1 MERNF
6 LKKISYSLRI
16 GVIGNIESI
25 REIFFEG
32 LSTSAIKS
40 SISDNNYEF
49 LIVFKQIPIKIKI
62 FLTENL
68 ESLINNFEKIQ
79 KLDVIILTLNLYDPN
94 SLNTLN
100 KYLVEDFNE
109 TFLFQGLSVLVGMDI
124 ERIFKGSPSKRFKIS
139 RFQLKKTTKDLGL
152 IYCFE
157 IFNKSK
163 DVNEIYNTLFND
175 FILRF
180 QYSNP
185 DLFETAKDY
194 GKKLLR

>member
-1 MERNF
+1 

-16 GVIGNIESI
+16 GIIGKTEPLKKIFIDNLKKIAIESN
-25 REIFFEG
+25 
-32 LSTSAIKS
+32 LS
-40 SISDNNYEF
+40 DEVYDF
-49 LIVFKQIPIKIKI
+49 LIVFKQIPIKTKI
-62 FLTENL
+62 YIAENL
-68 ESLINNFEKIQ
+68 ENLIYDFEKIE

-94 SLNTLN
+94 SLSTLN